1 MSKQPWL
8 RLYRDSLHNPKVVTL
23 SDRQHRAWVNCML
36 MSDNDGY
43 LPSLRD
49 VAVHMRVTRA
59 DAEQLVCELVEA
71 ELIDPEMMD
80 GQRRYRLHDWQD
92 HQAPSDNA
100 AERMRN
106 LREKRRSE
114 QVQNSSE
121 REPNSYVTDSDPE
134 EETDNNPYTCTDA
147 AREKGGVFDFASLGV
162 GVGSRVVSPEAKLK
176 VCKALNLRECEP
188 LVSAFLDWKPSRKA
202 RDLDAMFIKSAPR
215 IFGRMK
221 PDEQK
226 RMLIPP
232 EPDFAPPPIKP
243 SASLLKAVSAAN
255 GRR

>member
-49 VAVHMRVTRA
+49 VAVHMRVTRP
-59 DAEQLVCELVEA
+59 DAEQLVCELVES

-100 AERMRN
+100 AERMQK
-106 LREKRRSE
+106 LREKRRAE
-114 QVQNSSE
+114 HVPNSSE
-121 REPNSYVTDSDPE
+121 RVPNSDGTESYTDRD
-134 EETDNNPYTCTDA
+134 TDNTLVPSVPVA
-147 AREKGGVFDFASLGV
+147 ARVKAKEQGLNKFTGRVKGKDDGISTLTKRAEGLGV
-162 GVGSRVVSPEAKLK
+162 DVGRIVAAVEEAKPDNYSAYFTKLC
-176 VCKALNLRECEP
+176 VNDLQTRLPGLPEQMIRDALWKKSP
-188 LVSAFLDWKPSRKA
+188 QAFTA
-202 RDLDAMFIKSAPR
+202 VTGA
-215 IFGRMK
+215 
-221 PDEQK
+221 
-226 RMLIPP
+226 
-232 EPDFAPPPIKP
+232 
-243 SASLLKAVSAAN
+243 LLMQED
-255 GRR
+255 RQ